1 MAYADY
7 VFYTNEYKGKSIP
20 ENAFEELAAKAGF
33 FIDSIT
39 FNRIGEDD
47 VPDKV
52 KMASCAVAEEIHK
65 QNEDKRVSSEKIGN
79 YSVTYTTDSWKPEKK
94 MYNAAALHLA
104 NTGLMY
110 RGQP

>member
-1 MAYADY
+1 MDYADY
-7 VFYTNEYKGKSIP
+7 NFYKNKYKGTTIP
-20 ENAFEELAAKAGF
+20 ETAFEELVTKAGF

-39 FNRIGEDD
+39 FNRIKEP
-47 VPDKV
+47 VEDKV

-65 QNEDKRVSSEKIGN
+65 QNTDKGVASEKVGN
-79 YSVTYTTDSWKPEKK
+79 YSVAYITDSYKPEKK
-94 MYNAAALHLA
+94 MYNAAALHLV